1 MEFVALVTLLLLV
14 QYLFF
19 MMMCGMAR
27 SRGQVQAPA
36 VSGDEMFERA
46 FRVQMNTVEQLLVT
60 LPALW
65 LSAYYFSANIACGLG
80 LLFFLGRILYR
91 AGYMAD
97 PGKRGPG
104 MMVGFLA
111 NVALVLTAL
120 WGVIGKL

>member
-1 MEFVALVTLLLLV
+1 MEFVALVTLLLVL
-14 QYLFF
+14 QYFAF
-19 MMMCGMAR
+19 MMLCGMAR
-27 SRGQVQAPA
+27 SKGKVEAPA
-36 VSGDEMFERA
+36 VSGDEVFERA

-65 LSAYYFSANIACGLG
+65 ISGYYFNANIAAGLG
-80 LLFFLGRILYR
+80 LAFFLGRILYR

-97 PGKRGPG
+97 PKKRGTG

-120 WGVIGKL
+120 WGVIGKI